1 MNNRMTAVSEQLY
14 NQAISNSLTI
24 AEAVGFLEK
33 ESRIRTLR
41 EKLEKF
47 SRGRDLRTI
56 LVRGLDRKSVV

>member
-41 EKLEKF
+41 E
-47 SRGRDLRTI
+47 
-56 LVRGLDRKSVV
+56 DRKSVV